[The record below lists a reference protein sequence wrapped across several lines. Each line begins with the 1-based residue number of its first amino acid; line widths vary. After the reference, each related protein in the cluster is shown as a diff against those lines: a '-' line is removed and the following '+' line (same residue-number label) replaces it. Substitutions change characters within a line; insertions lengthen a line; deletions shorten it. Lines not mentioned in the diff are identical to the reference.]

1 MKEIAVEFVYSRQ
14 RQIWVEVVIV
24 RLLLIMNK
32 VYCIQNLINKLWKK
46 YKELYAQGLSLQ
58 LIRLT
63 TAELYAPMVLDHSD
77 NILKKA
83 RKMSRTSEKFES
95 A

>member
-1 MKEIAVEFVYSRQ
+1 MKKVQ
-14 RQIWVEVVIV
+14 RTLRSVTFFTV
-24 RLLLIMNK
+24 
-32 VYCIQNLINKLWKK
+32 
-46 YKELYAQGLSLQ
+46 
-58 LIRLT
+58 IRLT